1 MVLTLL
7 FVIAG
12 HNNAVLQAGLPQAA
26 VVAAHGNFDRAHCI
40 KCGKEHS
47 LEYVKQA
54 VFSDSICHCTKC
66 G

>member
-1 MVLTLL
+1 MV
-7 FVIAG
+7 
-12 HNNAVLQAGLPQAA
+12 VLQAGLPQAA
-26 VVAAHGNFDRAHCI
+26 VVAAHGNFDSAHCI